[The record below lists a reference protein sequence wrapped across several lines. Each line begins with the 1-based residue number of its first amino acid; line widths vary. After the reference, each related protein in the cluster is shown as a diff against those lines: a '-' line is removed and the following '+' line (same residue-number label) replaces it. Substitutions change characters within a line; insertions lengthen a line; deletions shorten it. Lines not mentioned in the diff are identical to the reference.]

1 MEIRKDVE
9 LEIVPAHI
17 VIKDPTNDLPLMIDV
32 GFLGLK
38 PDSPRYPYFR
48 YGERGKRVTLD
59 FIFDWQKIET
69 RTKYLPYGKDA
80 FPALELNF
88 RNQPHIKVTLPNV
101 NYVENRSSSSIKET
115 VEALNYLKDIL
126 KYTIAD
132 KSQHTVSDIEWL
144 DEFFSGLTPGY

>member
-1 MEIRKDVE
+1 MTNRKDVE
-9 LEIVPAHI
+9 LEISPAHI
-17 VIKDPTNDLPLMIDV
+17 LMRDPITDLPVLFDIGDLV
-32 GFLGLK
+32 LK

-48 YGERGKRVTLD
+48 YGLRGERVTLD
-59 FIFDWQKIET
+59 FIFDWQKIEA
-69 RTKYLPYGKDA
+69 RTKHLPYREDA

-88 RNQPHIKVTLPNV
+88 KNLPHIKVTLPNE
-101 NYVENRSSSSIKET
+101 NYLENRPSQLVKET
-115 VEALNYLKDIL
+115 VESLNYLKDLL